1 MPHKFAECECCQ
13 TKFKAKKMMKKDIVG
28 FYKGDPVY
36 HHYYECVRCK
46 YKHTVK
52 IDTPSVNIWTDR
64 MFMLK
69 WYMRIHR
76 NDERKYEELAREY
89 EVVRGEVEK
98 VIEDV
103 KKVVGIE

>member
-1 MPHKFAECECCQ
+1 MAFKFVECERCP
-13 TKFKAKKMMKKDIVG
+13 TTFKVKKIKKDMVG
-28 FYKGDPVY
+28 FYYGDPVY

-69 WYMRIHR
+69 WYMQIYRK
-76 NDERKYEELAREY
+76 DEKKCEELAREY
-89 EVVRGEVEK
+89 EIAKREAEK
-98 VIEDV
+98 VIDDV